1 MNNEVKNR
9 FDILRKSYYIPGE
22 NLISETVKSFSL
34 GEKVLFGF
42 FAVILA
48 ASSLGLL
55 LKVNRGLMVEI
66 PSQGGTLVE
75 GVIGFPRFINPLI
88 AISDADKDLASVI
101 YSGLMKVNEKGE
113 LLPDL
118 AEKYEISDDGK
129 TYVFTLKDNLK
140 FHDGEKITSA
150 DILFTIESV
159 QNELLKSPKRPNWIG
174 VEAEAPDEKTI
185 IFRLKQPYAP
195 FLDNAT
201 LGILPKHI
209 WENLDAEQFPFSQFN
224 IEPVGSGP
232 YKLKNIKRNS
242 ARVADYYELRPF
254 SNYALNK
261 PYISSLVFKFFSGE
275 SELLK
280 AFDNGEVDS
289 INSISPQKAKEFEQ
303 SGRRVEQIPLTRI
316 FGLFL
321 NQNQQPIFADKS
333 VRQALEASLNRER
346 IINEVLYGYATS
358 LNGPLPPGL
367 ADTSTKPQSAADFSA
382 ASSILE
388 KAGWK
393 KGESGKWTKK
403 TSKGVTE
410 LAFSISTADAPEL
423 KQSANILKEIW
434 EELGASVDVKIF
446 ESGTLN
452 QNIIRPRKYD
462 ALFFGEIIGRD
473 LDLFAFWH
481 SSQRNDPGL
490 NISLYANLKADRLLE
505 EARVL
510 SDEEERQIKFAEF
523 EKEVR
528 VDLPAIFAYAPDFI
542 YILPEKLRGFETNS
556 LTTGQDRF
564 NGISNWYIDTDY
576 VWNFIN
582 QIKNK

>member
-1 MNNEVKNR
+1 VNNEVKNR

-22 NLISETVKSFSL
+22 NLITETVKSFSL
-34 GEKVLFGF
+34 GEKVLFGL

-48 ASSLGLL
+48 ISSLGLL
-55 LKVNRGLMVEI
+55 LRVNRSLMVEV
-66 PSQGGTLVE
+66 PSQGGSLVE
-75 GVIGFPRFINPLI
+75 GVVGFPRFINPLI

-113 LLPDL
+113 LISDL

-129 TYVFTLKDNLK
+129 TYTFTLKDNLE
-140 FHDGEKITSA
+140 FHDGEPVTSA
-150 DILFTIESV
+150 DILFTIKSV

-174 VEAEAPDEKTI
+174 VEAESIDERTI
-185 IFRLKQPYAP
+185 VFHLKQPYAP

-209 WENLDAEQFPFSQFN
+209 WQNLDAEQFPFSQFN

-232 YKLKNIKRNS
+232 YKLKSIKRNS
-242 ARVADYYELRPF
+242 AGVADYYDLRPF
-254 SNYALNK
+254 SNYALKK
-261 PYISSLVFKFFSGE
+261 PYISTLAFRFFSGE

-280 AFDNGEVDS
+280 AYAGGDVDS
-289 INSISPQKAKEFEQ
+289 INSINPQKAKEFEQ
-303 SGRRVEQIPLTRI
+303 GGQRVEKIALTRI

-321 NQNQQPIFADKS
+321 NQNQQPIFADKE
-333 VRQALEASLNRER
+333 VRQALEVSLNRER

-367 ADTSTKPQSAADFSA
+367 HGETVKPETTANIDKAT
-382 ASSILE
+382 SILE

-393 KGESGKWTKK
+393 KGENGKWSKK
-403 TSKGVTE
+403 TSKGTTE

-423 KQSANILKEIW
+423 SRSANIMKESW
-434 EELGASVDVKIF
+434 EALGAVVDVKIF

-452 QNIIRPRKYD
+452 QTVIRPRKYD
-462 ALFFGEIIGRD
+462 SLFFGEIIGRD

-490 NISLYANLKADRLLE
+490 NVSLYTNLRADKLLE
-505 EARVL
+505 EARAL
-510 SDEEERQIKFAEF
+510 SDKEERRIKFTNF

-528 VDLPAIFAYAPDFI
+528 EDVPAIFAYAPDFI
-542 YILPEKLRGFETNS
+542 YILPEKLRGFEMSS
-556 LTTGQDRF
+556 LTVGQDRF

-582 QIKNK
+582 AIRNK